1 VIVCA
6 SSAAMA
12 LIFDAGGDQQE
23 LLIGRLNQGGYKAMD
38 LVRTCQRYA
47 VDAKQAPKAQKAD
60 MEKRARKEVIQGSVQ
75 DRCGNTGKDTLKKLV
90 ANRKAGIEKGA
101 EGCDGATGRKHA
113 NTQLMKLTLVVDEVS
128 VEAHSA
134 AESELLQWLL
144 KAGTQQHVLNKD
156 LGFKLQGYR

>member
-1 VIVCA
+1 MGDLTKAEAKKLLKLHRHQEGADKFLDACSGMPQGIRPLLPCA
-6 SSAAMA
+6 RGCLLCCREMHPA
-12 LIFDAGGDQQE
+12 LSGQPHE
-23 LLIGRLNQGGYKAMD
+23 SLLGGYKAMD

-101 EGCDGATGRKHA
+101 EELCTIRSG
-113 NTQLMKLTLVVDEVS
+113 
-128 VEAHSA
+128 
-134 AESELLQWLL
+134 SERRIV
-144 KAGTQQHVLNKD
+144 TP
-156 LGFKLQGYR
+156 